1 MDAGIWRALFTLLMF
16 LSFIGICLWAWSSRR
31 KGDFEEA
38 ANLPLED
45 DSAMLNADN
54 STSKPTARSR

>member
-1 MDAGIWRALFTLLMF
+1 MF